1 MPVVHHKGPPDKRLS
16 AQNRLDDRIGR
27 AVRPLRRNKSPQRAR
42 AVVFQHTCRH
52 AQHVALFVHALENG
66 AEISG
71 QTLRFVDHRHRL
83 GFCGFLSQPGRADEH
98 LGQRDPDGF
107 FGELVDCFPR
117 HRVVTEPDAA
127 RTFHDLA
134 GDAEAAREF
143 LLVARLTGGAEQVN
157 AFRHLGRLA
166 ESLLLDR
173 MPDLAPQSPLLKQQR
188 AQNHPESDQ
197 ERPDRQQRDLRAD
210 AEVCLGL
217 FKSHEVGE
225 LLSCASDEEHPEI
238 GVTNFSSA

>member
-1 MPVVHHKGPPDKRLS
+1 
-16 AQNRLDDRIGR
+16 LDDGIGR
-27 AVRPLRRNKSPQRAR
+27 AVGPPRRNESPQRAR

-52 AQHVALFVHALENG
+52 TQHVALFVHALENG

-71 QTLRFVDHRHRL
+71 QTLRFIDHRHRL

-98 LGQRDPDGF
+98 LGQRDADGF

-143 LLVARLTGGAEQVN
+143 LLVARLTGGAEQID

-173 MPDLAPQSPLLKQQR
+173 MPDLLPQSPLLKQQR
-188 AQNHPESDQ
+188 AQNDPESDQ

-217 FKSHEVGE
+217 FKSHEVK
-225 LLSCASDEEHPEI
+225 SCFLAQAMRNARES
-238 GVTNFSSA
+238 GVTDFSSA